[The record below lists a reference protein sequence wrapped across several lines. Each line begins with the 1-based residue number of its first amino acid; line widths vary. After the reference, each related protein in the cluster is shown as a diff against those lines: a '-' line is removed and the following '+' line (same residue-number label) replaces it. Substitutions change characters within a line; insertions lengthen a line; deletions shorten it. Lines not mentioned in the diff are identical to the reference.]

1 MKNQLSYILLSFS
14 FIFSLTVSGCG
25 DDLAAPEAEGE
36 LVPIT
41 FSTSIRTSVSTE
53 PAREAQTK
61 AEVTPPPFPNSGNVA
76 IVAANGGSET
86 TPTDW
91 TTGNLFLSHAAA
103 TASTGTLI
111 NGTTT
116 YPINLPATTYWPF
129 NPDKYLGF
137 VAYSPASHTVLTNNG
152 STELTV
158 TANGSDKI
166 FPDLLY
172 TTPTLGHNKVS
183 GKNGVS
189 LGEFKH
195 AMAKLVIKVTP
206 IDAIT
211 GEEVTGDAIKELK
224 IKKLDIQTKVTTG
237 KLDLKTSAWIL
248 TAPDDQAS
256 AIKMYTLVSADTAL
270 PYNSGG
276 RGEYYLFPAT
286 NGVNTVELSQIGFTL
301 KDGSITSVDKTY
313 AISEFKNGES
323 ESVKLEMGKI
333 TTLNI
338 KVKVT
343 SIEAGGDDNTTL
355 EGTLIDWVYKGNSDV
370 TIE

>member
-1 MKNQLSYILLSFS
+1 MKNRLSYILFS
-14 FIFSLTVSGCG
+14 FFFSLSVSGCG

-61 AEVTPPPFPNSGNVA
+61 AEDAIPTFPNSGNIA
-76 IVAANGGSET
+76 IIAANGGSET

-91 TTGNLFLSHAAA
+91 AAGNLFLSHAAA
-103 TASTGTLI
+103 TASIGTLTD
-111 NGTTT
+111 GTTT
-116 YPINLPATTYWPF
+116 YPIKLSAPTYWPF
-129 NPDKYLGF
+129 DPDKYLGF
-137 VAYSPASHTVLTNNG
+137 VAYSPASHTALTNNG

-158 TANGSDKI
+158 TANGTDKI

-172 TTPTLGHNKVS
+172 TTPTTGYNKVS

-195 AMAKLVIKVTP
+195 AMAKLVIKVIP

-211 GEEVTGDAIKELK
+211 GLEVTGDVIKDLK
-224 IKKLDIQTKVTTG
+224 ITKLDIQTKVTTG
-237 KLDLKTSAWIL
+237 NLDLNSDTPAWVLTDPETS
-248 TAPDDQAS
+248 AS
-256 AIKMYTLVSADTAL
+256 AIKMYTLVSTDTAL
-270 PYNSGG
+270 PYNSEGK
-276 RGEYYLFPAT
+276 GEYYLFPAT

-301 KDGSITSVDKTY
+301 KDGSITSVDETY
-313 AISEFKNGES
+313 AISEFKVNQD

-343 SIEAGGDDNTTL
+343 SIETGDDDNTTL